1 MSDKFAAW
9 RAARDAKVRVLIDE
23 KYPAWLLNETIDEEN
38 QTIQFDLVHYWPPY
52 GWQRRHYTYE
62 VEVDVLH
69 FRGTHRLNAEER
81 MKLKNEDLF
90 YTPSPQSV

>member
-1 MSDKFAAW
+1 MSDQFAAW

-38 QTIQFDLVHYWPPY
+38 QTIQFDLVHYWPPH

-62 VEVDVLH
+62 VEPDVLH
-69 FRGTHRLNAEER
+69 FRGTTPVNAEER
-81 MKLKNEDLF
+81 MKLKKENLF
-90 YTPSPQSV
+90 YTPSPQTV